1 MERRIPLVTFLP
13 IIVVIGIYASGFVTF
28 LAASIHAKASAGGI
42 DPAIVGFANFERF
55 LLNDAAFEI
64 LGRTFWVAAYL
75 SFAALLISYPMAYF
89 IVRTRSTRL
98 RRALLGIVMLTFLSG
113 GITRA
118 YAWMVV
124 LGNTGLIN
132 RLLSM
137 LGIDRIQLLYN
148 HRGVGIALVHFL
160 VPFCVLTLVGVFQT
174 LNRNIEE
181 AAISLGASRTR
192 TFWQITFPITAPGAV
207 GAAILTYSL
216 AVSAFSYPLLLGGG
230 RVHFVSNYIYDIL
243 FVNFDIPYAAATAAI
258 FLVSTLAVMALLPL
272 ILRMAFGSR
281 LQKVPR

>member
-1 MERRIPLVTFLP
+1 MERRVPLAAFLP
-13 IIVVIGIYASGFVTF
+13 VIAVIGIYASGFVTF
-28 LAASIHAKASAGGI
+28 LAASVHAKASAGGI
-42 DPAIVGFANFERF
+42 DPAIVGLANFERF

-75 SFAALLISYPMAYF
+75 TFITLLLSYPMAYF
-89 IVRTRSTRL
+89 IVRTRSSKL

-124 LGNTGLIN
+124 LGNTGLVN
-132 RLLSM
+132 RTLGW

-148 HRGVGIALVHFL
+148 QRGVGIALVHFL
-160 VPFCVLTLVGVFQT
+160 IPFCVLTLVGVFQT
-174 LNRNIEE
+174 MNRNIEE
-181 AAISLGASRTR
+181 AAISLGASRSR
-192 TFWQITFPITAPGAV
+192 AFWEVTFPITAPGAV

-230 RVHFVSNYIYDIL
+230 RVQFVSNYIYDIL

-258 FLVSTLAVMALLPL
+258 FLVATLAVMSMLPL
-272 ILRMAFGSR
+272 ILRFAIGHR
-281 LQKVPR
+281 LKRSS